1 MLENSD
7 QAMMLPS
14 EDQFGFSHLK
24 FFSVKWLNFAFED
37 NANFFLP
44 PKRICCFH
52 LVSWMVLAAMKGRVH
67 IYLRKVL
74 VSCSL
79 TQEQCFSWKPRASI
93 DFKETWFYWQ
103 STSCCAISRSKKFS
117 WKQDMLAS
125 IKGAADKETE
135 IWWESQGLLPSHA
148 LT

>member
-1 MLENSD
+1 MLLN
-7 QAMMLPS
+7 
-14 EDQFGFSHLK
+14 EDQFGFSHLM

-52 LVSWMVLAAMKGRVH
+52 LVSWIVLAATKGRVH
-67 IYLRKVL
+67 MYLRKVL
-74 VSCSL
+74 VSCRW
-79 TQEQCFSWKPRASI
+79 TQERCFSWKPRASI

-125 IKGAADKETE
+125 IKGAADKEIE
-135 IWWESQGLLPSHA
+135 IWWESQGLLSPHA
-148 LT
+148 LM